1 MHVVKTLKCS
11 LMQGPNWYLLFENH
25 RCCLSII
32 YTLRE
37 ASDPGTCQ
45 LFQRHLS
52 QETVCNKDCMAVDPI
67 LQLASPEVRDALL
80 HVGDV
85 CHSLVPQRFKP
96 TDDNK
101 AGQ

>member
-1 MHVVKTLKCS
+1 
-11 LMQGPNWYLLFENH
+11 
-25 RCCLSII
+25 
-32 YTLRE
+32 
-37 ASDPGTCQ
+37 
-45 LFQRHLS
+45 
-52 QETVCNKDCMAVDPI
+52 MAVDPI